1 MVKTKKKKILIF
13 YTDYRSF
20 VRKDYE
26 LLRDNEKYEVGKYHF
41 QLNKKF
47 FPFAFQYL
55 KQLTFLLFKGWKYN
69 VFYFWFVDY
78 HAILPQIFA
87 KLFHKKTVV
96 IIGGFDAVSIPE
108 IKFGLFY
115 RNNIRAKFGR
125 YIYQNVDVIA
135 PVDESLVKSTNYYVD
150 PKGQKIGF
158 LNFVENVKSKIIT
171 VPTGYKSDYWKRI
184 ELPAMGDV
192 ITVGGCDQMNV
203 FQRKGHDFLL
213 EIAANMPDL
222 NFTIVGVNPKLID
235 KIEGQIPSNVKIR
248 SFVTQDKLLKMF
260 SAHHVF
266 AQLSMSEGLPNT
278 LCEAMMTGCIP
289 VGSNV
294 NGIPKAIDDTG
305 IVIFNKDID
314 EACAAIRK
322 ALTMENREAPRK
334 RIIDLFPEEKRN
346 QAIYSII
353 DNI

>member
-1 MVKTKKKKILIF
+1 MIKNKKKILIF

-26 LLRDNEKYEVGKYHF
+26 LLCKNKNYEVDKYHF
-41 QLNKKF
+41 LLTKKL

-55 KQLTFLLFKGWKYN
+55 KQLIFLLFKGSRYD

-78 HAILPQIFA
+78 HAILPQFFANIFS
-87 KLFHKKTVV
+87 KKTVA
-96 IIGGFDAVSIPE
+96 IIGGFDAVSIPQ

-115 RNNIRAKFGR
+115 ENNIRTKFGR
-125 YIYQNVDVIA
+125 YIYQNCDVIA
-135 PVDESLVKSTNYYVD
+135 PVDESLIKSINYYVD
-150 PKGQKIGF
+150 PNGQKVGF
-158 LNFVENVKSKIIT
+158 LNYVENVTAKIVTI
-171 VPTGYKSDYWKRI
+171 PTGYKADYWKR
-184 ELPAMGDV
+184 LDTPVSRDV

-203 FQRKGHDFLL
+203 FQRKGHDFIL
-213 EIAANMPDL
+213 EIAENLPEL
-222 NFTIVGVNPKLID
+222 TFTIVGVNDKLLEKLDGKIPK
-235 KIEGQIPSNVKIR
+235 NVEIF
-248 SFVTQDKLLKMF
+248 SFVTQGELLKMF
-260 SAHHVF
+260 STHHVF

-294 NGIPKAIDDTG
+294 NGIPNAIGNTG
-305 IVIFNKDID
+305 IIIENKQLK
-314 EACAAIRK
+314 EACLAIRK
-322 ALTMENREAPRK
+322 ALTIKDRVAPRK

-346 QAIYSII
+346 EEIYSVI